1 MAKTIAER
9 IADYRAKAAEY
20 TAKADA
26 LEAQEKAAAALDSL
40 KQGDTIRFNYGRG
53 ETRGEF
59 AGEVR
64 AVFDTD
70 KGKGKGI
77 KVIKGSGADEEIVTI
92 RPGDIVAIG
101 EEVREV
107 VASEAEAKQGNGE
120 LAPVDPL
127 AGIE

>member
-1 MAKTIAER
+1 MAKTVEEKIVFLAAR
-9 IADYRAKAAEY
+9 ISEDTKKLEELKASVAAQRAL
-20 TAKADA
+20 T
-26 LEAQEKAAAALDSL
+26 SL
-40 KQGDTIRFNYGRG
+40 KQGDVIRFNYGRG

-70 KGKGKGI
+70 KGKGI

-101 EEVREV
+101 EEVREA